1 MLPIDWMTVIVCAA
15 INTPAVGGLLGWLG
29 KQKIAGELARQ
40 DRELESLR
48 AKYAK
53 ELEDYRNQFENSRRL
68 LQGHIDKTVM
78 VTRVHFETEFDA
90 LKKVFAKAAEVRLQL
105 AGLRPWL
112 SVRPADETKESKL
125 QRLAEA
131 LGKTQGAYNELVEVS
146 ENLSPFYPLDIYEQF
161 GECRKSALLEITD
174 LQTTTQ
180 RDGFSSD
187 WYHRGQENLDRFMAA
202 YRRASDLIR
211 ERISKLAVPAP

>member
-1 MLPIDWMTVIVCAA
+1 MLPIDWMTVIVSAA

-90 LKKVFAKAAEVRLQL
+90 LRRSSPRRPRSACNWRACGRGSAF
-105 AGLRPWL
+105 GLR
-112 SVRPADETKESKL
+112 T
-125 QRLAEA
+125 RLRS
-131 LGKTQGAYNELVEVS
+131 QS
-146 ENLSPFYPLDIYEQF
+146 S
-161 GECRKSALLEITD
+161 SA
-174 LQTTTQ
+174 
-180 RDGFSSD
+180 
-187 WYHRGQENLDRFMAA
+187 
-202 YRRASDLIR
+202 
-211 ERISKLAVPAP
+211 